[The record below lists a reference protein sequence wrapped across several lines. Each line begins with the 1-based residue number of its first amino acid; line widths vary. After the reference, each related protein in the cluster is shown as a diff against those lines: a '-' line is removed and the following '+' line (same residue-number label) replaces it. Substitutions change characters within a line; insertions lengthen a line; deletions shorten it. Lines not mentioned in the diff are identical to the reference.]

1 VTASAPPANGSAT
14 LSWTPPTQ
22 NTDGSTLSN
31 LAGFRIQYGSSPS
44 ALSQTIQVA
53 NPGIATYVVSGLSS
67 GTWYFSVKAY
77 TSSGAESANSTVVN
91 KTIP

>member
-1 VTASAPPANGSAT
+1 VP
-14 LSWTPPTQ
+14 W
-22 NTDGSTLSN
+22 
-31 LAGFRIQYGSSPS
+31 
-44 ALSQTIQVA
+44 SQTIQVA

-77 TSSGAESANSTVVN
+77 TSSGAESANSTVVS